1 MANNA
6 TFTET
11 PADTSL
17 SSKDNSVTI
26 AIILPALFAIVL
38 IMLIAVALLMPRCAR
53 AETAASKEERRRKRM
68 ARLESSVKAQHWV
81 DWAKKQQ
88 EMDPKSSSTVHA
100 LW

>member
-6 TFTET
+6 TSTEI

-17 SSKDNSVTI
+17 SPKDSSATI

-38 IMLIAVALLMPRCAR
+38 VLLVIIALLMPRCAHS
-53 AETAASKEERRRKRM
+53 ETAASKEERRLKRL
-68 ARLESSVKAQHWV
+68 ARLDSSVKAQHWV

-88 EMDPKSSSTVHA
+88 EIDPKSSSTAHA

>member
-1 MANNA
+1 MAKNA

-17 SSKDNSVTI
+17 SPKGSSVTI
-26 AIILPALFAIVL
+26 AIILPALFAIILV
-38 IMLIAVALLMPRCAR
+38 MLVIVALLMPRFTR
-53 AETAASKEERRRKRM
+53 GETAASKEDRRKKRL
-68 ARLESSVKAQHWV
+68 ARLDSSVKAQHWV

-88 EMDPKSSSTVHA
+88 EIDPKSNSTVHA

>member
-6 TFTET
+6 TSTEI

-17 SSKDNSVTI
+17 NPKSNSVTI
-26 AIILPALFAIVL
+26 AIILPALFSIVL
-38 IMLIAVALLMPRCAR
+38 VMLIIVALLMPRCAR
-53 AETAASKEERRRKRM
+53 SETDASKEERRKKRL
-68 ARLESSVKAQHWV
+68 ARLDSSVKAQHWV

-88 EMDPKSSSTVHA
+88 EINPKSSSTAHA